1 MKGMY
6 VMKRTFCVIAVLL
19 LALSLCGCAQK
30 APEGP
35 TWQEQY
41 DLGVKYLSEGNYEEA
56 IIAFTAAIE
65 IDPTRPEAYI
75 GLADVHTARGD
86 TMAAMD
92 VLNQALGA
100 VGEND
105 ALSAALEKLRGEPRT
120 RRVDWEDGSYLII
133 EYDDNGNKVCQT
145 QYDADGTL
153 EAVTEYDADGKEVR
167 QTLYFDDGAVEVWL
181 YEYDAD
187 GKERTVRTISYES
200 DGTEWNNLLREYDAD
215 GKEVRRTWYNTDGT
229 VSVYEETE
237 YDAEG
242 KVVRDNMYDA
252 DGTMAWYTV
261 YEYDAEGKKVR
272 ETWYHT
278 DGTVS
283 RVEEYDADGNLVR
296 RTQYND
302 DGTVWSVD
310 EYN

>member
-1 MKGMY
+1 MK
-6 VMKRTFCVIAVLL
+6 KRFLSAVLACL
-19 LALSLCGCAQK
+19 LLCALVACGGKTETPAG
-30 APEGP
+30 EGLS
-35 TWQEQY
+35 WQEQY
-41 DLGVKYLSEGNYEEA
+41 DLGIRYLSEGNYEEA

-65 IDPTRPEAYI
+65 IDPKRPEAYI

-187 GKERTVRTISYES
+187 GKE
-200 DGTEWNNLLREYDAD
+200 
-215 GKEVRRTWYNTDGT
+215 VRRTWYNTDGT

>member
-56 IIAFTAAIE
+56 IIAFNAAIE
-65 IDPTRPEAYI
+65 IDPKRPEAYI

-167 QTLYFDDGAVEVWL
+167 QTLY
-181 YEYDAD
+181 
-187 GKERTVRTISYES
+187 
-200 DGTEWNNLLREYDAD
+200 
-215 GKEVRRTWYNTDGT
+215 NTDGT
-229 VSVYEETE
+229 VSV
-237 YDAEG
+237 
-242 KVVRDNMYDA
+242 
-252 DGTMAWYTV
+252 
-261 YEYDAEGKKVR
+261 
-272 ETWYHT
+272 
-278 DGTVS
+278 
-283 RVEEYDADGNLVR
+283 
-296 RTQYND
+296 
-302 DGTVWSVD
+302 
-310 EYN
+310 